1 MYMDNQTSIYA
12 TWLLNHSTDI
22 ELVNAIQSGVSCFC
36 SLIILFKVL
45 DFNGM
50 FKSVQKS
57 RATQRR
63 AKEMKELEKI
73 KKLITNAQQHIDVS
87 VEDLLSDDDEE
98 KVEEPQNNEVRM
110 TRKKKKSNA
119 SVV

>member
-73 KKLITNAQQHIDVS
+73 KKLIQNASNHIDVS
-87 VEDLLSDDDEE
+87 VEDLLSEE
-98 KVEEPQNNEVRM
+98 EEEEEEVKNNEVRM

>member
-1 MYMDNQTSIYA
+1 MDNQTSIYA

-63 AKEMKELEKI
+63 AKELKELEKI
-73 KKLITNAQQHIDVS
+73 EKLITNAQQHIDVS
-87 VEDLLSDDDEE
+87 VEDLLSKDDEQEEADEE
-98 KVEEPQNNEVRM
+98 KNNEIRM
-110 TRKKKKSNA
+110 TRKKKTPNT

>member
-50 FKSVQKS
+50 FKSVQKT

-73 KKLITNAQQHIDVS
+73 KKLIQNASNHIDVS
-87 VEDLLSDDDEE
+87 VEDLLSEE
-98 KVEEPQNNEVRM
+98 EQEEEEVKNNEVRM
-110 TRKKKKSNA
+110 TRKKKKSNT

>member
-12 TWLLNHSTDI
+12 TWLLNYSTDI
-22 ELVNAIQSGVSCFC
+22 ELINAIQSGVSCFC

-50 FKSVQKS
+50 FKSVQKT

-73 KKLITNAQQHIDVS
+73 KKLIQNANNHIDVS
-87 VEDLLSDDDEE
+87 VEDLLSEE
-98 KVEEPQNNEVRM
+98 EQEEEEVKNNEVRM

>member
-1 MYMDNQTSIYA
+1 MDNQTSIYA
-12 TWLLNHSTDI
+12 TWLLNNSTDI

-45 DFNGM
+45 DFNGL

-57 RATQRR
+57 RAKQRR
-63 AKEMKELEKI
+63 VKELKELEKI
-73 KKLITNAQQHIDVS
+73 KKLIQNANNHIDVS
-87 VEDLLSDDDEE
+87 VEDLLSEDEEE
-98 KVEEPQNNEVRM
+98 KVEPKNNEVPIA
-110 TRKKKKSNA
+110 RKKKTRN

>member
-1 MYMDNQTSIYA
+1 MDNQTSIYA

-73 KKLITNAQQHIDVS
+73 KKLIQNASNHIDVS
-87 VEDLLSDDDEE
+87 VEDLLSEE
-98 KVEEPQNNEVRM
+98 EEEEEEVKNNEVRM